1 MGADEVA
8 AVRAIVEE
16 EFAAYG
22 SAVRAARVTP
32 TVVALRAKAATVVDA
47 ELSRLAGRLSEEGV
61 SGHALEEI
69 AQTVRRVVDK
79 LLHAPTV
86 RVKEL
91 ASSPDGEE
99 YAAALRVLFDLDPR
113 TVDAVT
119 RAEVESPNSTGG
131 EPVNS
136 EPLRLGS
143 RKSPMAI
150 AQSGDVAR
158 LITERT
164 GRRVEIVGVTT
175 LGDVSREQLTQ
186 IGGTGVFVSALRESL
201 LRGEVDFAV
210 HSLKDL
216 PTGAAPGITLAAIP
230 ARDDPRDALVA
241 RDGAK
246 LADLPAGARIGTGS
260 PRRAAQL
267 SMLRSD
273 LTCVPIRG
281 NANTRLAKVREGEL
295 DAVVLAYAG
304 LARIGHTD
312 LVSEIFEPDDMVPAP
327 GQGALAVEC
336 RADDTELAELLATI
350 DHAPTRAAVTAERS
364 LLAALEAGCSAPV
377 GAYADP
383 DGQRTG
389 CTWRASYL
397 AYLRQVSSLPYW
409 TRAAA
414 SGRMVIRE
422 RGEAEA
428 ADAAR
433 LGRELAAR
441 MLALGAAGLM
451 RAEKTNGNDA
461 HD

>member
-1 MGADEVA
+1 
-8 AVRAIVEE
+8 
-16 EFAAYG
+16 
-22 SAVRAARVTP
+22 VT
-32 TVVALRAKAATVVDA
+32 A
-47 ELSRLAGRLSEEGV
+47 
-61 SGHALEEI
+61 
-69 AQTVRRVVDK
+69 
-79 LLHAPTV
+79 
-86 RVKEL
+86 
-91 ASSPDGEE
+91 
-99 YAAALRVLFDLDPR
+99 
-113 TVDAVT
+113 
-119 RAEVESPNSTGG
+119 
-131 EPVNS
+131 

-164 GRRVEIVGVTT
+164 GRRVDIVGVTT

-216 PTGAAPGITLAAIP
+216 PTGAAPGITLAATP
-230 ARDDPRDALVA
+230 ARDDPRDAMVA

-267 SMLRSD
+267 TMLRSD
-273 LTCVPIRG
+273 ITCVPIRG
-281 NANTRLAKVREGEL
+281 NAGTRLAKVREGEF

-304 LARIGHTD
+304 LARIGRTN
-312 LVSEIFEPDDMVPAP
+312 LVSEIFEPDNMLPAP

-336 RADDTELAELLATI
+336 LTTDTELVELLGRV

-377 GAYADP
+377 GAYAI
-383 DGQRTG
+383 QTG
-389 CTWRASYL
+389 GNRLHLEGIVLGAPEASFQPAVL
-397 AYLRQVSSLPYW
+397 DWS
-409 TRAAA
+409 A
-414 SGRMVIRE
+414 SNGRMVIRE
-422 RGEAEA
+422 RGEAETA
-428 ADAAR
+428 EAAR
-433 LGRELAAR
+433 LGRELAER

>member
-1 MGADEVA
+1 
-8 AVRAIVEE
+8 
-16 EFAAYG
+16 
-22 SAVRAARVTP
+22 
-32 TVVALRAKAATVVDA
+32 
-47 ELSRLAGRLSEEGV
+47 
-61 SGHALEEI
+61 
-69 AQTVRRVVDK
+69 
-79 LLHAPTV
+79 
-86 RVKEL
+86 
-91 ASSPDGEE
+91 
-99 YAAALRVLFDLDPR
+99 
-113 TVDAVT
+113 
-119 RAEVESPNSTGG
+119 
-131 EPVNS
+131 VNS

-150 AQSGDVAR
+150 SQSGEVAR
-158 LITERT
+158 LITEST

-175 LGDVSREQLTQ
+175 LGDLSKEHLTQ

-241 RDGAK
+241 RDGVK
-246 LADLPAGARIGTGS
+246 LADLPPGARIGTGS

-267 SMLRSD
+267 AMLRSD
-273 LTCVPIRG
+273 LACLPIRG
-281 NANTRLAKVREGEL
+281 NANTRLAKVRAGEL
-295 DAVVLAYAG
+295 DAIVLAYAG

-336 RADDTELAELLATI
+336 RSGNAELAELLASV

-377 GAYADP
+377 GAYAFLSAGLARERDAAARLHLEGVVLGVP
-383 DGQRTG
+383 A
-389 CTWRASYL
+389 ASFQPAML
-397 AYLRQVSSLPYW
+397 DS
-409 TRAAA
+409 AAA

-422 RGEAEA
+422 RGEAEM

-451 RAEKTNGNDA
+451 HAGKTNGNDA